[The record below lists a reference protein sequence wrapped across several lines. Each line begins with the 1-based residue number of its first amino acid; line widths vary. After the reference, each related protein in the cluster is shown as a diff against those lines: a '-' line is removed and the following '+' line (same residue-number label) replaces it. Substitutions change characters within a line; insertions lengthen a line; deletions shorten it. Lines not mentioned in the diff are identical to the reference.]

1 MVLNGPRVDRA
12 QLINP
17 ETRSGNV
24 GCRPLYDNAVNARD
38 YGNCKTKHT
47 GLKEA
52 EDATTRAD
60 VAVMSGLIVMD
71 LHRPRRPRRG
81 ASQLSRVNPASTI
94 AKSPVNNYGQRTGYY
109 RPLPDVE
116 SAINCV
122 IHFECLPWTLWVD
135 GLDRPLR
142 QPDRTKF
149 DTDV

>member
-1 MVLNGPRVDRA
+1 MELSCNPLLEYHQDSPVSSREMVLNGPRVDRA

-38 YGNCKTKHT
+38 YGKCKTKHT

-71 LHRPRRPRRG
+71 LHRPRRPVSFRLIWSQPRELTVTDGIHLHLG
-81 ASQLSRVNPASTI
+81 APCRVSLT
-94 AKSPVNNYGQRTGYY
+94 
-109 RPLPDVE
+109 
-116 SAINCV
+116 
-122 IHFECLPWTLWVD
+122 
-135 GLDRPLR
+135 
-142 QPDRTKF
+142 
-149 DTDV
+149 

>member
-38 YGNCKTKHT
+38 YGKCKTKHT

-71 LHRPRRPRRG
+71 LHRPRRPVSFRLIW
-81 ASQLSRVNPASTI
+81 SQPRELTVTDGIHLHLGTPCRVSLT
-94 AKSPVNNYGQRTGYY
+94 
-109 RPLPDVE
+109 
-116 SAINCV
+116 
-122 IHFECLPWTLWVD
+122 
-135 GLDRPLR
+135 
-142 QPDRTKF
+142 
-149 DTDV
+149 